1 MRASAIA
8 LLCSLA
14 AAAVLLSW
22 HSSERQS
29 VQPAPPPATD
39 TVPDT
44 APAPHAEAPDPLP
57 RAAAPVTAE
66 VAVAA
71 KPSRVASGPVRSAF
85 TLSSDHQALIREA
98 LIAAADHELLEHEP
112 RDDPWA
118 SDAEQLIR
126 QELARHESA
135 GNIDVVAVDCR
146 QTVCAIQ
153 AFAYGENGHRA
164 WVDALDELYRQTLA
178 GMFDSINTAFP
189 TKGTRSAVLTF
200 LHRAPAPKP

>member
-1 MRASAIA
+1 
-8 LLCSLA
+8 
-14 AAAVLLSW
+14 
-22 HSSERQS
+22 
-29 VQPAPPPATD
+29 
-39 TVPDT
+39 
-44 APAPHAEAPDPLP
+44 LP

-200 LHRAPAPKP
+200 LHRARRRQSRKHTAPCCRAQSAARAPHSFPIRFRRRRGKMSP